1 MKNIPPRFS
10 FEVKDGDVGAFAESI
25 ADAIREQH
33 ARKISNILIKVMRES
48 RRLYPGASF
57 NTVFEKNGAESK
69 YSVVMNGSEV
79 MGCLTVSLR
88 HDELVYSL
96 SCKKSFNLTA
106 EDLK

>member
-10 FEVKDGDVGAFAESI
+10 FELKDSDVGQFANSI

-33 ARKISNILIKVMRES
+33 ARKISNILMKVMGES

-57 NTVFEKNGAESK
+57 NTIFEKDGADSK
-69 YSVVMNGSEV
+69 YSVVMNGSEI

-88 HDELVYSL
+88 HDEFVYSL
-96 SCKKSFNLTA
+96 SCKKALNLTA